1 MARQLER
8 VADHAEKVAAIA
20 GELETAPD
28 AEIAADLEAHGEAAR
43 TIVADTVDG
52 LLPGEP
58 ETDLVTVIEAAEGV
72 LADIEKLD
80 ERLYRSEVTEGYRL
94 GVVLD
99 SLVRTVEYGVNIA
112 EAGLRA
118 RYREG
123 S

>member
-1 MARQLER
+1 MA
-8 VADHAEKVAAIA
+8 VI
-20 GELETAPD
+20 ETAED
-28 AEIAADLEAHGEAAR
+28 VLAEIEE
-43 TIVADTVDG
+43 
-52 LLPGEP
+52 
-58 ETDLVTVIEAAEGV
+58 
-72 LADIEKLD
+72 LD

-118 RYREG
+118 GYREG

>member
-1 MARQLER
+1 MACQLDR

-28 AEIAADLEAHGEAAR
+28 AEIAADLEARGEAAR
-43 TIVADTVDG
+43 AIVADALDG

-58 ETDLVTVIEAAEGV
+58 ETDLVAVIETAEDV
-72 LADIEKLD
+72 LAEIEELD
-80 ERLYRSEVTEGYRL
+80 ERLYRSEVTEGYRM

-99 SLVRTVEYGVNIA
+99 SLVRTVGYGVNIA
-112 EAGLRA
+112 ETGLRA